1 MALMRPRAN
10 QVNFDVTDIS
20 DPLIRIN
27 SSQSGANDKDIG
39 IVFERGSDTNVAVM
53 WDESADELVI
63 ANTAEDGSTGG
74 NVTIS
79 SYANIRANAFYG
91 DGSNL
96 TGITSYGDS
105 DVAAYLSANGYGT
118 SSSIIASITDSAPT
132 TLDTLNELAA
142 ALGDDANFSTTITNS
157 IATKWTQDN
166 TKISNWDTA
175 YSWGNHASAGYLT
188 SYTETDPVFSAHTTS
203 NIINGTGLLKNDGS
217 GNWSYDT
224 STYLTSYTE
233 TDPLY
238 TSSPASG
245 ITSTKITNW
254 DIAYGWGNHASAGY
268 LTSETSHADVLVDG
282 DFTTSGIMSTNGSGT
297 YSIITDNSSNWNTAF
312 GWGNHASEGYITDYT
327 VTQADVTTHQ
337 AALSITESQ
346 ISDLGSY
353 LVAGDI
359 TSKANLASPTF
370 TGTPAAPTAAAG
382 TNTTQI
388 ATTAFVGTAVSNLVD
403 SAPGTLNT
411 LNELAAALGDDANF
425 STTVTNSIATKLPL
439 AGGTMTGSLTLN
451 TGSNFGL
458 KVSTDGSPWSL
469 QIERSDL
476 SFNSGIYNDGDA
488 LVFQHSPKFFN
499 SGSKA
504 TIWHSAND
512 GSGSGLDADT
522 LDGNHASSFAT
533 SGHTHSYIS
542 PTELGISLVG
552 NFGQWQN
559 HNAYASGFNTEPAYW
574 GWNYVQSNT
583 NAPNSSSSQWYR
595 NRLSLGDAYGK
606 GTAAGD
612 YWLEIGHPR
621 YSHGSAGHMW
631 MRTCE
636 NGTVGSWTQVGSS
649 IVGDWSATGNATA
662 TNFYGTASSAKYA
675 DLAEKYTTD
684 QEYPIGTAMCVG
696 GEAETTAAGNDCITI
711 GVISEKP
718 AYLMNSDSEGQAIG
732 LKGRVPV
739 RVKGAVRKGQAI
751 YAWENGVCSTVAT
764 MGMVGVALESNDIEE
779 EKLVE
784 CVLKV

>member
-1 MALMRPRAN
+1 MRPRAR
-10 QVNFDVTDIS
+10 QVNFDVTDIT

-27 SSQSGANDKDIG
+27 SGQTGANDKDIG
-39 IVFERGSDTNVAVM
+39 IVFERGSDTNVAVI
-53 WDESADELVI
+53 WDESADELVVI
-63 ANTAEDGSTGG
+63 NTTEDGSTGG

-96 TGITSYGDS
+96 TGVTNYGDS

-188 SYTETDPVFSAHTTS
+188 S
-203 NIINGTGLLKNDGS
+203 
-217 GNWSYDT
+217 
-224 STYLTSYTE
+224 
-233 TDPLY
+233 
-238 TSSPASG
+238 
-245 ITSTKITNW
+245 
-254 DIAYGWGNHASAGY
+254 
-268 LTSETSHADVLVDG
+268 ETSHSDVLVDG
-282 DFTTSGIMSTNGSGT
+282 DFITSGIMSTNGSGT

-312 GWGNHASEGYITDYT
+312 GWGNHASEGYITSYT

-353 LVAGDI
+353 LVASDI
-359 TSKANLASPTF
+359 ASKANLASPTF

-411 LNELAAALGDDANF
+411 LNELAAALGDDPNF
-425 STTVTNSIATKLPL
+425 ATTVTTSIATKLPL
-439 AGGTMTGSLTLN
+439 AGGQMTGNITFSGTQ
-451 TGSNFGL
+451 T
-458 KVSTDGSPWSL
+458 VDG
-469 QIERSDL
+469 RDL
-476 SFNSGIYNDGDA
+476 SVDGAKLDGIESGATADQNKADIDA
-488 LVFQHSPKFFN
+488 L
-499 SGSKA
+499 G
-504 TIWHSAND
+504 I
-512 GSGSGLDADT
+512 DAAT
-522 LDGNHASSFAT
+522 LDGLDSTQFLRSDADDVTSGQLTVNKATTYDTAGNLVVYGTGKNSIIVQTSDNTLDRGIAFRNSGGAYLSYINMADRGSNTADMVFGVNNGTSTDVDTVTERMRITKEGNIVSAGGEFQGRAT
-533 SGHTHSYIS
+533 SA
-542 PTELGISLVG
+542 E
-552 NFGQWQN
+552 
-559 HNAYASGFNTEPAYW
+559 
-574 GWNYVQSNT
+574 
-583 NAPNSSSSQWYR
+583 
-595 NRLSLGDAYGK
+595 
-606 GTAAGD
+606 
-612 YWLEIGHPR
+612 
-621 YSHGSAGHMW
+621 
-631 MRTCE
+631 
-636 NGTVGSWTQVGSS
+636 
-649 IVGDWSATGNATA
+649 
-662 TNFYGTASSAKYA
+662 YA

-696 GEAETTAAGNDCITI
+696 GEAETTAAGSDCIAI
-711 GVISEKP
+711 GVISDKP
-718 AYLMNSDSEGQAIG
+718 AYLMNSKIDGQAIG

-739 RVKGAVRKGQAI
+739 RVKGAVRKGQAV
-751 YAWENGVCSTVAT
+751 YAWADGVCSTVAT
-764 MGMVGVALESNDIEE
+764 MGMIGVALESNDNEE
-779 EKLVE
+779 EKLIE